1 VLYISAKTLG
11 TSFSVDRE
19 GSEAKRSKHKMAA
32 EEGEIRIEEMC
43 FDVVAVLP
51 AGGCGVRMNM
61 GLPKQVYIHAEILKK

>member
-11 TSFSVDRE
+11 TSFAVDRE
-19 GSEAKRSKHKMAA
+19 GSEAKSSKHKMAA
-32 EEGEIRIEEMC
+32 EEGEIGMEEMC

-61 GLPKQVYIHAEILKK
+61 ELPKQVYISMQKS